1 MKKIILAI
9 LMITSI
15 LTLSEEKT
23 ITENNGTLIKKYNS
37 DGILVEVVNNEAE
50 DLGIVKS
57 VEKLSDD
64 GKVYEKLEY
73 ENSYYI
79 DSDGDMDESYFD
91 YRILNSYIYDNQDE
105 FNKVENLDYYGLS
118 ERATDKKINVSK
130 NILILNNKSKFI
142 SDETSYVYL
151 YAHVHNSEMYQT
163 VTKRSVCLSCERW
176 NYTPVSFD
184 CLKQQLF
191 KLDEKS

>member
-37 DGILVEVVNNEAE
+37 DGILIEVVNNEAE
-50 DLGIVKS
+50 DLGVVKS

-73 ENSYYI
+73 QISYYV
-79 DSDGDMDESYFD
+79 DSDENMGESDFEH
-91 YRILNSYIYDNQDE
+91 RSLSSYIDDNQDK
-105 FNKVENLDYYGLS
+105 FNKLENLDYYELP
-118 ERATDKKINVSK
+118 ERANQEKITVNEA
-130 NILILNNKSKFI
+130 ILFLTNKEKFRFF
-142 SDETSYVYL
+142 V
-151 YAHVHNSEMYQT
+151 N
-163 VTKRSVCLSCERW
+163 
-176 NYTPVSFD
+176 
-184 CLKQQLF
+184 
-191 KLDEKS
+191 

>member
-57 VEKLSDD
+57 VE
-64 GKVYEKLEY
+64 
-73 ENSYYI
+73 
-79 DSDGDMDESYFD
+79 MDQSHLF
-91 YRILNSYIYDNQDE
+91 
-105 FNKVENLDYYGLS
+105 
-118 ERATDKKINVSK
+118 RACCT
-130 NILILNNKSKFI
+130 KSK
-142 SDETSYVYL
+142 
-151 YAHVHNSEMYQT
+151 
-163 VTKRSVCLSCERW
+163 
-176 NYTPVSFD
+176 
-184 CLKQQLF
+184 
-191 KLDEKS
+191 

>member
-37 DGILVEVVNNEAE
+37 DGILIEVVNNEAE
-50 DLGIVKS
+50 DLGVVKS

-73 ENSYYI
+73 QISYYV
-79 DSDGDMDESYFD
+79 DSDENMGESDFEH
-91 YRILNSYIYDNQDE
+91 RSLSSYIDDNQ
-105 FNKVENLDYYGLS
+105 
-118 ERATDKKINVSK
+118 KIS
-130 NILILNNKSKFI
+130 LIS
-142 SDETSYVYL
+142 
-151 YAHVHNSEMYQT
+151 
-163 VTKRSVCLSCERW
+163 
-176 NYTPVSFD
+176 
-184 CLKQQLF
+184 
-191 KLDEKS
+191 